1 MVHIL
6 NLALKNTCA
15 PSTHPRYDDVMEQC
29 GWISRVSSDASF
41 IKNFIMNHAMRLS
54 MYNNH
59 CKLKLLS
66 VADTRFASTI
76 VMLKRFKTIKRGL
89 EQLVISEEWEM
100 YKEDDVVKAKEVKDK
115 ILNEDFWMDV
125 DYILSFT
132 APMYEMLRLADTDK
146 PCLHNIYEWWD
157 SMIEKVKEI
166 IYKKEHKSF
175 TKNSRYN

>member
-1 MVHIL
+1 MVHTL
-6 NLALKNTCA
+6 NLVLKNICA

-29 GWISRVSSDASF
+29 GWISWVSSDVSF

-54 MYNNH
+54 MFNNH

-66 VADTRFASTI
+66 MVDTRFASTI

-132 APMYEMLRLADTDK
+132 AP
-146 PCLHNIYEWWD
+146 I
-157 SMIEKVKEI
+157 
-166 IYKKEHKSF
+166 
-175 TKNSRYN
+175 

>member
-1 MVHIL
+1 
-6 NLALKNTCA
+6 
-15 PSTHPRYDDVMEQC
+15 
-29 GWISRVSSDASF
+29 
-41 IKNFIMNHAMRLS
+41 MNHAMRLS

-59 CKLKLLS
+59 YKLKLLS
-66 VADTRFASTI
+66 VAYTRFASTI

-125 DYILSFT
+125 DYILNFT
-132 APMYEMLRLADTDK
+132 APMYEMLRLADIDK

-157 SMIEKVKEI
+157 SMIEKVKET

-175 TKNSRYN
+175 TENSRYNYDSLVKYLSFD